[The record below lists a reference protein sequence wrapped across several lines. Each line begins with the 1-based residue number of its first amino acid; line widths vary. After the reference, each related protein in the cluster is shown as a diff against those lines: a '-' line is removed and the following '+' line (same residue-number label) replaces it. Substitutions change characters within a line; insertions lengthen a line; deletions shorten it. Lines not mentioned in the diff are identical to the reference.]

1 MVLLESIT
9 KTIDFRR
16 VEERVMI
23 LWVRS
28 EIMVQ
33 KHLEEIRTTKEEIRK
48 AKSKKR
54 KYELTRHLR
63 KLQKEYL
70 LYKKLKEN

>member
-1 MVLLESIT
+1 
-9 KTIDFRR
+9 
-16 VEERVMI
+16 
-23 LWVRS
+23 
-28 EIMVQ
+28 MVQ
-33 KHLEEIRTTKEEIRK
+33 KHLDEIKETKKQINL

-70 LYKKLKEN
+70 LYKKLRGIS

>member
-1 MVLLESIT
+1 M
-9 KTIDFRR
+9 
-16 VEERVMI
+16 M
-23 LWVRS
+23 
-28 EIMVQ
+28 Q
-33 KHLEEIRTTKEEIRK
+33 KHLEEIEYTKQQINL

-70 LYKKLKEN
+70 LYKKLREN